1 VSDNKEPEKVH
12 QCKSCPWRVDCEPE
26 KDIPGGYCVKLH
38 EGLKNTIKSGLD
50 SLSAVGGVIRVM
62 ACHHS
67 KPGAEFV
74 CAGWLDN
81 QIGPG
86 NNIAARI
93 AVMTG
98 RWPVPV
104 VDGEQ
109 HERFEDTLPKP
120 RARTSTRASTRRQP
134 ARRRRRGP

>member
-1 VSDNKEPEKVH
+1 MTEPEKIH

-26 KDIPGGYCVKLH
+26 QDIPGGYCVKLH
-38 EGLKNTIKSGLD
+38 EGLANTIQSGLG
-50 SLSAVGGVIRVM
+50 SLLSGGPIRAM

-86 NNIAARI
+86 NNIAARL

-98 RWPVPV
+98 KWPVPV

-120 RARTSTRASTRRQP
+120 RRRTSTRAATRTRTP
-134 ARRRRRGP
+134 RRSPPRKRR

>member
-1 VSDNKEPEKVH
+1 MTDEPAKIH

-26 KDIPGGYCVKLH
+26 TDIPGGYCVKLH
-38 EGLKNTIKSGLD
+38 EGLANTIKSGLE
-50 SLSAVGGVIRVM
+50 SLPLGGPIRAM

-86 NNIAARI
+86 NNIAARL

-98 RWPVPV
+98 KWPVPV

-109 HERFEDTLPKP
+109 HERFEDTLP
-120 RARTSTRASTRRQP
+120 RSSTRAPKRSRP
-134 ARRRRRGP
+134 RRRPAPRKRR